1 MDLSFANLNDFF
13 AVALQDL
20 HCGENTKSYLINLYA
35 SYQKSTYDLSQENIT
50 LVFLEGRS
58 TGDFHLL
65 QQCAD
70 WIFFAQS
77 MMPGHL
83 SSADYYRDIGRLS
96 YYTCYKL
103 INRKWA
109 LFEELSDRFIAL
121 EEEASAK
128 LNMIQIK

>member
-1 MDLSFANLNDFF
+1 MDLSFTNLNDFF

-20 HCGENTKSYLINLYA
+20 HCTEKTKSYLINLYS
-35 SYQKSTYDLSQENIT
+35 SYQKPTYDLSQENIT

-70 WIFFAQS
+70 WIFFVQS

-83 SSADYYRDIGRLS
+83 SSDDYYRDIGRLS

-103 INRKWA
+103 INRKW
-109 LFEELSDRFIAL
+109 LIFEELSDRFEAL
-121 EEEASAK
+121 EKEASQK
-128 LNMIQIK
+128 LKKIQIK